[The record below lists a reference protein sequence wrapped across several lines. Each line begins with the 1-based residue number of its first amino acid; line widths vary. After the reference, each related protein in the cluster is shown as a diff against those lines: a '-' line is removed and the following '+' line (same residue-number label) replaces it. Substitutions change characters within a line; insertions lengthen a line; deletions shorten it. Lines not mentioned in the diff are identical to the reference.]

1 MLAWFGRSVKA
12 VPTPTMQ
19 KKMKNLMKKGLLLA
33 IIIAF
38 APLWALAQNVVTGHI
53 SDVRTGEPLIGA
65 SIVVKSEKG
74 QGVVTDYDGNFSL
87 PTKKEAPL
95 TLRVEFI
102 GYRAIDVDVYDF
114 EEPVEI
120 ALADNSNRLDEV
132 VVVGYGVQQRKQL
145 TGSVTTVNKDLL
157 DQTVTSFD
165 NLLGG
170 AVSGLNV
177 TESSGQPGATNNIRI
192 RGGNSITG
200 GNEPLYVIDGVL
212 IYNDNSATS
221 TGVSHATNDFNPL
234 AAINPGDIESIEVLK
249 DVSATAIYGSRGANG
264 VIIVTTKSGK
274 KGRTNIEYQYT
285 IGWQKAAKKLDLLNA
300 QQWGEL
306 YLEIATP
313 AQLASSGLTA
323 AQVASWGE
331 GSDWQDAA
339 LRTATTQ
346 NHQLSIS
353 GGDERTRYLISGNFS
368 DQDGILVNTG
378 FKRYAG
384 RLNFER
390 DLYKSLTVGVNVSAS
405 KSEQNGITD
414 FNSYSSYVGGNSN
427 AFEYVLRI
435 PQAVAIYNA
444 DGSYNYSN
452 PYEVGDLRNGDVT
465 PNALADLTD
474 VTSQTKSN
482 NLLGNAFA
490 KWSILPELV
499 LKLQAST
506 NIVNTTQNFF
516 APGVS
521 SPGITVGG
529 YGTVGNSRFDVYQ
542 YEATLNWNKEIG
554 RHHFDILGG
563 YTSQVTNHEY
573 TVATSENFANETLGY
588 HSLQSGSLLVAPSTG
603 ASRSTLHSVLGRVNY
618 TLNGRYNFTATL
630 RADGSS
636 RFAKNHRW
644 GYFPSLGVSW
654 NVDEEKFLKG
664 NKLINELKLRA
675 SLGTV
680 GNQEI
685 GDYRALATYGTTSYY
700 FGDSR
705 NTGYVRS
712 NLENPDLKWET
723 TASYNVGFDLAILKE
738 RLHFVFDAYY
748 KKTSDLLL
756 SIPVE
761 QTTGFSSQLQN
772 IGNVTNKGVEF
783 AVNAN
788 IIQQKNF
795 SWDVSANIAHNK
807 NEVTNIGPLDYIVSG
822 STIIKEGE
830 PLGSFYGWQ
839 FDGLVQQGEDLSKV
853 PAPSP
858 KPTVEYGDAK
868 FVDVNGDGEITQ
880 EADRVVLGS
889 IQPDFTYGLSTTVRY
904 KDWSLFAAFQGS
916 QGNDIY
922 NSLRQ
927 RLETAS
933 TSYNGSTA
941 LLDRW
946 TPTNTQTT
954 IAKAYSSNNYT
965 NYLDSRYIEDG
976 SYLRLKNITLTYQL
990 PVRIQKAPRTRIK
1003 VFASATNL
1011 FTITGYKGYDP
1022 EVASGVDAG
1031 AYPTARTY
1039 TLGVNLNF

>member
-1 MLAWFGRSVKA
+1 
-12 VPTPTMQ
+12 
-19 KKMKNLMKKGLLLA
+19 MKKRLLILGFA
-33 IIIAF
+33 L
-38 APLWALAQNVVTGHI
+38 APLWAIAQNLITGHI
-53 SDVRTGEPLIGA
+53 TDARSGESLIGA
-65 SIVVKSEKG
+65 SVIVKSERLRVGERSSGIKG
-74 QGVVTDYDGNFSL
+74 QGVVTDYNGNFSL
-87 PTKKEAPL
+87 QTKVEAPL
-95 TLRVEFI
+95 TLRVEYV
-102 GYRAIDVDVYDF
+102 GYRTLDVDVYDF

-120 ALADNSNRLDEV
+120 QLIDNANRLDEV

-145 TGSVTTVNKDLL
+145 TGAVTTVNKDLL

-170 AVSGLNV
+170 AVSGVNV
-177 TESSGQPGATNNIRI
+177 TESSGLPGATNNIRI

-212 IYNDNSATS
+212 VYNSNDATS

-234 AAINPGDIESIEVLK
+234 SAINPNDIESIEILK

-274 KGRTNIEYQYT
+274 KGRTNIEYQYS
-285 IGWQKAAKKLDLLNA
+285 IGWQKVAKTLDLLNA

-306 YLEIATP
+306 FLEVASP
-313 AQLASSGLTA
+313 ALLESSGVTA
-323 AQVASWGE
+323 AQVASWGT

-339 LRTATTQ
+339 LRSATTQ

-353 GGDERTRYLISGNFS
+353 GGDDKTRYLISGNFS

-390 DLYKSLTVGVNVSAS
+390 DLYQFLTVGVNISAS

-414 FNSYSSYVGGNSN
+414 FNSYQSYVGGNSN

-435 PQAVAIYNA
+435 PQAVPIYNA

-452 PYEVGDLRNGDVT
+452 PYEIGDLRKGDVT
-465 PNALADLTD
+465 PNALADLTN

-482 NLLGNAFA
+482 NLLASAFA

-554 RHHFDILGG
+554 IHHFDILGG
-563 YTSQVTNHEY
+563 YTSQVTNREY
-573 TVATSENFANETLGY
+573 AVSTSENFANETLGY

-603 ASRSTLHSVLGRVNY
+603 ASRSTLHSVLGRINY
-618 TLNGRYNFTATL
+618 TLKGRYNFTATL

-654 NVDEEKFLKG
+654 NVDEESFLKG
-664 NKLINELKLRA
+664 KKLINELKLRA
-675 SLGTV
+675 SVGTV

-685 GDYRALATYGTTSYY
+685 GDYRSLATYGTSSYY
-700 FGDSR
+700 FGGSR
-705 NTGYVRS
+705 NTGYVRN

-723 TASYNVGFDLAILKE
+723 TAAYNVGFDLSILKE

-761 QTTGFSSQLQN
+761 QTTGFSSQLKN
-772 IGNVTNKGVEF
+772 IGNVANKGIEF

-788 IIQQKNF
+788 IIQRKNF
-795 SWDVSANIAHNK
+795 SWDLSANIAHNK
-807 NEVTNIGPLDYIVSG
+807 NEVTNLGPLDYIISG

-839 FDGLVQQGEDLSKV
+839 FDGIVQKGDNLSTV
-853 PAPSP
+853 PSPSP
-858 KPTVEYGDAK
+858 KPSVEYGDAK
-868 FVDVNGDGEITQ
+868 FVDQNNDGQVTQ
-880 EADRVVLGS
+880 ESDRVILGS
-889 IQPDFTYGLSTTVRY
+889 IQPDFTYGFSTTLRY
-904 KDWSLFAAFQGS
+904 KDWNLFAAFQGS
-916 QGNDIY
+916 QGNEIY

-927 RLETAS
+927 RLESPS
-933 TSYNGSTA
+933 TSYNGSTV

-946 TPTNTQTT
+946 TDNNPSTSVP
-954 IAKAYSSNNYT
+954 KAFSSSNYT
-965 NYLDSRYIEDG
+965 NYLDSRYVEDG
-976 SYLRLKNITLTYQL
+976 SYLRLKTITLTYQL
-990 PVRIQKAPRTRIK
+990 PIRLQKAPQTRIK
-1003 VFASATNL
+1003 VFATATNL
-1011 FTITGYKGYDP
+1011 FTITSYKGYDP

-1039 TLGVNLNF
+1039 TFGVNLNF

>member
-1 MLAWFGRSVKA
+1 ME
-12 VPTPTMQ
+12 
-19 KKMKNLMKKGLLLA
+19 KKLLFA
-33 IIIAF
+33 ILIAF

-53 SDVRTGEPLIGA
+53 TDVRTGEPLIGA
-65 SIVVKSEKG
+65 SVIVKSEKG

-87 PTKKEAPL
+87 QTKVEAPL
-95 TLRVEFI
+95 TLRVEYV
-102 GYRAIDVDVYDF
+102 GYRALDVDVYDF

-120 ALADNSNRLDEV
+120 ALIDNSNRLDEV

-145 TGSVTTVNKDLL
+145 TGSVTTVNKELL
-157 DQTVTSFD
+157 EQTVTSFD

-170 AVSGLNV
+170 SVSGLNV
-177 TESSGQPGATNNIRI
+177 SESSGQPGATSNIRI

-212 IYNDNSATS
+212 IYNDSEATS
-221 TGVSHATNDFNPL
+221 TGVTRATSDFNPL
-234 AAINPGDIESIEVLK
+234 AAINPNDIESIEILK

-274 KGRTNIEYQYT
+274 RGRTNIEYQYS
-285 IGWQKAAKKLDLLNA
+285 IGFQSVAKKLDLLNA
-300 QQWGEL
+300 RQWGEL

-313 AQLASSGLTA
+313 AQLAASGVTA
-323 AQVASWGE
+323 ADVATWGE
-331 GSDWQDAA
+331 GSNWQDAA
-339 LRTATTQ
+339 LRSATTQ
-346 NHQLSIS
+346 SHQLSIS

-368 DQDGILVNTG
+368 DQNGIIVNTG
-378 FKRYAG
+378 FKRYNG

-390 DLYKSLTVGVNVSAS
+390 DLYKNLTVGVNATAS
-405 KSEQNGITD
+405 KTEQNGVTD
-414 FNSYSSYVGGNSN
+414 FESYASYVGGNSN
-427 AFEYVLRI
+427 ALEYLIRI
-435 PQAVAIYNA
+435 PQAVSIYNA
-444 DGSYNYSN
+444 DGSYNYNN

-465 PNALADLTD
+465 PNALADIKE
-474 VTSQTKSN
+474 VTSQSKTNTLIGS
-482 NLLGNAFA
+482 AFA

-506 NIVNTTQNFF
+506 NLVNSTQNFF
-516 APGVS
+516 ADGTS
-521 SPGITVGG
+521 SPGITTGG
-529 YGTVGNSRFDVYQ
+529 YGTVGNKRFDSYQ

-554 RHHFDILGG
+554 RHHFDILAG
-563 YTSQVTNHEY
+563 YTSQVTDIEY
-573 TVATSENFANETLGY
+573 SVSTAENFANPALSY
-588 HSLQSGSLLVAPSTG
+588 HSLQTGSTLVAPVTG
-603 ASRSTLHSVLGRVNY
+603 ASKSTLHSVLGRVNY
-618 TLNGRYNFTATL
+618 TLNGRYNFTATI

-664 NKLINELKLRA
+664 VKGIDELKIRA
-675 SLGTV
+675 SIGTV

-685 GDYRALATYGTTSYY
+685 GDYQALATYGTTAYY
-700 FGDSR
+700 FGSQR
-705 NTGYVRS
+705 VTGYVRD

-723 TASYNVGFDLAILKE
+723 TASYNVGFDLSILKE

-788 IIQQKNF
+788 IIRQKNLT
-795 SWDVSANIAHNK
+795 WDLSANIAHNK
-807 NEVTNIGPLDYIVSG
+807 NEVTNIGSLDYVVRN
-822 STIIKEGE
+822 TYFIIKEGE
-830 PLGSFYGWQ
+830 ALGSFYGWK
-839 FDGLVQQGEDLSKV
+839 FDGIVQTGDDLSKV
-853 PAPSP
+853 PSPSP

-868 FVDVNGDGEITQ
+868 FVDQNGDGEITQ

-889 IQPDFTYGLSTTVRY
+889 IQPDFTYGFSTTLRY
-904 KDWSLFAAFQGS
+904 KDWSLFAALQGS

-946 TPTNTQTT
+946 TDSHPSTT
-954 IAKAYSSNNYT
+954 IAKAYASNNYT

-976 SYLRLKNITLTYQL
+976 SYLRLKNVTLTWQL
-990 PVRIQKAPRTRIK
+990 PVRIKRAPTARAK
-1003 VFASATNL
+1003 VFVSASNL

-1039 TLGVNLNF
+1039 TLGVNLQF

>member
-1 MLAWFGRSVKA
+1 MVKRLFIATFVA
-12 VPTPTMQ
+12 VSP
-19 KKMKNLMKKGLLLA
+19 LLA
-33 IIIAF
+33 I
-38 APLWALAQNVVTGHI
+38 AQGLITGHI
-53 SDVRTGEPLIGA
+53 TDVRTGEPLIGA
-65 SIVVKSEKG
+65 SVIVKSEKG
-74 QGVVTDYDGNFSL
+74 QGVVTDVDGNFSL
-87 PTKKEAPL
+87 QTKVEAPL
-95 TLRVEFI
+95 TLRVEYV
-102 GYRAIDVDVYDF
+102 GYRTLDVDVYDF

-120 ALADNSNRLDEV
+120 QLIDNANRLDEV
-132 VVVGYGVQQRKQL
+132 VIVGYGVQQRKQL
-145 TGSVTTVNKDLL
+145 TGAVTTINKDLL

-170 AVSGLNV
+170 AVSGVNISE
-177 TESSGQPGATNNIRI
+177 TSGQPGASNSIRI

-212 IYNDNSATS
+212 VYNSNDATS
-221 TGVSHATNDFNPL
+221 TGVSRATSDFNPL
-234 AAINPGDIESIEVLK
+234 AAINPNDIESIEVLK

-274 KGRTNIEYQYT
+274 KGRTSIEYQYSV
-285 IGWQKAAKKLDLLNA
+285 GWQTAAKKLDLLNA
-300 QQWGEL
+300 RQWGEL
-306 YLEIATP
+306 FLE
-313 AQLASSGLTA
+313 LASPALIESSGVTA
-323 AQVASWGE
+323 AQVATWGE
-331 GSDWQDAA
+331 GADWQDAA
-339 LRTATTQ
+339 LRTATVQ

-353 GGDERTRYLISGNFS
+353 GGDDKTRYLISGNFS

-378 FKRYAG
+378 FKRYTG

-390 DLYKSLTVGVNVSAS
+390 DLYKFLTVGINASAT

-414 FNSYSSYVGGNSN
+414 FNTYQSYVGGNSN

-435 PQAVAIYNA
+435 PQAVPIYNA

-452 PYEVGDLRNGDVT
+452 PFEIGDLRNGDVT
-465 PNALADLTD
+465 PNALADLTK

-482 NLLGNAFA
+482 NLLASAFA
-490 KWSILPELV
+490 KVNILPELV

-516 APGVS
+516 APAVS

-554 RHHFDILGG
+554 IHHFDILGG
-563 YTSQVTNHEY
+563 YTSQVTNREY
-573 TVATSENFANETLGY
+573 AVSTAENFANETLGY
-588 HSLQSGSLLVAPSTG
+588 HSLQTGSLLVAPVTG
-603 ASRSTLHSVLGRVNY
+603 ATRSTLHSVLGRVNY
-618 TLNGRYNFTATL
+618 TLLGRYNFTATL

-654 NVDEEKFLKG
+654 NVDEERFLKSV
-664 NKLINELKLRA
+664 KLINELKLRA

-685 GDYRALATYGTTSYY
+685 GDYRSLATYGTTSYY
-700 FGDSR
+700 FGGSR

-723 TASYNVGFDLAILKE
+723 TAAYNIGFDLSILKE
-738 RLHFVFDAYY
+738 RLHFTFDAYY

-761 QTTGFSSQLQN
+761 QTTGFSSQLKN

-788 IIQQKNF
+788 IVQRKNLT
-795 SWDVSANIAHNK
+795 WDLSANIAHNK
-807 NEVTNIGPLDYIVSG
+807 NEVTNLGPLDYILSG

-830 PLGSFYGWQ
+830 SLGTFYGWQ
-839 FDGLVQQGEDLSKV
+839 FDGIVQRGDDLSKV
-853 PAPSP
+853 AGPSP

-868 FVDVNGDGEITQ
+868 FVDQNGDNQVTQ

-889 IQPDFTYGLSTTVRY
+889 IQPDFTYGFSTSLRY
-904 KDWSLFAAFQGS
+904 KDWSLFASFQGS

-927 RLETAS
+927 RLESPS

-941 LLDRW
+941 LLNRW
-946 TPTNTQTT
+946 TEARPSTT
-954 IAKAYSSNNYT
+954 VPKAFSSSNYT
-965 NYLDSRYIEDG
+965 NYLDSRFIEDG
-976 SYLRLKNITLTYQL
+976 SYLRLKTVTLTYQL
-990 PVRIQKAPRTRIK
+990 PVRLAKAPQTRIK
-1003 VFASATNL
+1003 VFATATNL
-1011 FTITGYKGYDP
+1011 FTITGYEGYDP

>member
-1 MLAWFGRSVKA
+1 
-12 VPTPTMQ
+12 
-19 KKMKNLMKKGLLLA
+19 MKNLRFLVAIALA
-33 IIIAF
+33 TG
-38 APLWALAQNVVTGHI
+38 PLWAFAQNVITG
-53 SDVRTGEPLIGA
+53 SVKDVRTGDVLIGA
-65 SIVVKSEKG
+65 SVIVTGERG
-74 QGVVTDYDGNFSL
+74 QGVVTDYDGNFTL
-87 PTKKEAPL
+87 TTKKEAPL

-990 PVRIQKAPRTRIK
+990 PVRIQKALQTRIK

-1022 EVASGVDAG
+1022 EVAGGVDAG

>member
-1 MLAWFGRSVKA
+1 
-12 VPTPTMQ
+12 MQ
-19 KKMKNLMKKGLLLA
+19 IPLPKEKTVFMKKRLF
-33 IIIAF
+33 AF
-38 APLWALAQNVVTGHI
+38 LVVLSSALSALAQTTITGRI
-53 SDVRTGEPLIGA
+53 VDARTGEPLIGA
-65 SIVVKSEKG
+65 SLVPKSSKELG
-74 QGVVTDYDGNFSL
+74 TVTDIDGNFTL
-87 PTKKEAPL
+87 VTNVELPL
-95 TLRVEFI
+95 TLSVQFI
-102 GYRAIDVDVYDF
+102 GYRPQEVDVYDAS
-114 EEPVEI
+114 EPVDI
-120 ALADNSNRLDEV
+120 QLIDNSNRLTEV

-145 TGSVTTVNKDLL
+145 TGSVTTVSKDLL

-212 IYNDNSATS
+212 VYNNNDATS
-221 TGVSHATNDFNPL
+221 TGVTHATNDFNPL
-234 AAINPGDIESIEVLK
+234 ASINPNDIESIQVLK

-274 KGRTNIEYQYT
+274 KGRTNIEYQYS
-285 IGWQKAAKKLDLLNA
+285 IGWQKAAKTLDLLNA

-306 YLEIATP
+306 FLEIASPSLIESTGVTP
-313 AQLASSGLTA
+313 AV
-323 AQVASWGE
+323 VAGWGA
-331 GSDWQDAA
+331 GSDWQSAA

-353 GGDERTRYLISGNFS
+353 GGDEKNRYLISGNFS
-368 DQDGILVNTG
+368 DQDGIIVNTG

-390 DLYKSLTVGVNVSAS
+390 DLYKSLTVGVNLSAS

-414 FNSYSSYVGGNSN
+414 FDSYTLYAGGNSN
-427 AFEYVLRI
+427 AFEYVVRI
-435 PQAVAIYNA
+435 PQAVPIYNA

-452 PYEVGDLRNGDVT
+452 PFEIGDLRKGDIT
-465 PNALADLTD
+465 PNALADLTK

-482 NLLGNAFA
+482 NLLGSAFA

-521 SPGITVGG
+521 SPGITVNG
-529 YGTVGNSRFDVYQ
+529 YGTVGNSRFDMYQ
-542 YEATLNWNKEIG
+542 YEATLNWNKVIG

-563 YTSQVTNHEY
+563 YTSQVTNREY
-573 TVATSENFANETLGY
+573 SVSTSENFANETLGY
-588 HSLQSGSLLVAPSTG
+588 HSLQSGSLLVAPVTG
-603 ASRSTLHSVLGRVNY
+603 ASKSTLHSVLGRVNY

-644 GYFPSLGVSW
+644 GWFPSLGASW
-654 NVDEEKFLKG
+654 NIDEEKFLKG
-664 NKLINELKLRA
+664 NRIINELKLRA
-675 SLGTV
+675 SIGTV

-685 GDYRALATYGTTSYY
+685 GDYRSLATYGTTSYY
-700 FGDSR
+700 FGGVR
-705 NTGYVRS
+705 NTGYVRN

-723 TASYNVGFDLAILKE
+723 TASYNIGFDLSLLND

-761 QTTGFSSQLQN
+761 QTTGFSSQLKN
-772 IGNVTNKGVEF
+772 IGNVTNKGIEL

-788 IIQQKNF
+788 IIQQKNL
-795 SWDVSANIAHNK
+795 SWDFSANIAHNK
-807 NEVTNIGPLDYIVSG
+807 NKVTSIGTLDNIISG
-822 STIIKEGE
+822 ATIIKEGE
-830 PLGSFYGWQ
+830 PLGSFYGWV
-839 FDGLVQQGEDLSKV
+839 FDGIVQQGDDLSKV
-853 PAPSP
+853 PSPSP
-858 KPTVEYGDAK
+858 KPSVEYGDAK
-868 FVDVNGDGEITQ
+868 FVDQNGDGQINQ

-889 IQPDFTYGLSTTVRY
+889 IQPDFTYGFSTTLRY
-904 KDWSLFAAFQGS
+904 KDWSLLAAFQGS
-916 QGNDIY
+916 QGNEIY

-927 RLETAS
+927 RLESPS
-933 TSYNGSTA
+933 TSFNGSTV

-946 TPTNTQTT
+946 TPANQSTSVP
-954 IAKAYSSNNYT
+954 KAYSSSNYT
-965 NYLDSRYIEDG
+965 NYVDSRYIESG
-976 SYLRLKNITLTYQL
+976 SYLRLKNITLTYVL
-990 PVRIQKAPRTRIK
+990 PIRIAKDPQARFK

-1011 FTITGYKGYDP
+1011 FTITKYKGYDP
-1022 EVASGVDAG
+1022 EVAGGVDAG

-1039 TLGVNLNF
+1039 TIGVNLNF